1 MIAQRL
7 RKWLFRLACLP
18 ILLLLCLLAF
28 LVACLLAG
36 LLAHPAQAQ
45 ELSQSEQVCI
55 VLLLDNS
62 GSMASND
69 PQNLRFAAAR
79 LLVLLLDPGDQAGVI
94 VFATSPHLTSS
105 GLETLGGGTDDPA
118 RGVLLSQLTPLP
130 AAGYTDIRAA
140 FELAAQEL
148 RCPDSEHYRRVVVLL
163 TDGLPHPPQAESGY
177 TESAIAAAQSLK
189 APVLSIALTPQA
201 DTPFLSRLALET
213 GGSVVPAADANA
225 LAGAYLQALAQV
237 KDRLL
242 LTADPSGALII
253 DPGLAP
259 LIQRLTFV
267 HTVQS
272 GSGELLAP
280 DSRSLEMETSGGWQT
295 YSLSQPAAGVW
306 RISSRENPSLWALA
320 RLRLRLQP
328 SLPAPLAP
336 IGQPLLLCA
345 ELLEQAPSGKML
357 RVVGQTSFSALV
369 TAPEGSVRRLDRFY
383 DDGAHGDET
392 AGDGLFCRWFNEVQ
406 QPGRYKVAFQAW
418 KGPASLQVETSFQAL
433 VLPNLVVD
441 APAGPASLR
450 MGLIGGQNNLLLAAH
465 LEASQPDE
473 VQLSEAFVEI
483 QLPGGKTEILPLEI
497 GPQAQALQGHF
508 PASIEGAYTA
518 LFTARGSYQGLP
530 FHLQSPVAFQ
540 VHIQPVISF
549 NQQALELGRVD
560 ARQLAE
566 GINFTVP
573 VTASISQPLQLW
585 AQLEG
590 LPGLSLMKSGPYG
603 ILPGVNQPLALGL
616 ASLPGLVYGDLQGR
630 LKFSASQGVLLEN
643 AALPIH
649 LESYQPTINF
659 AQPQIVLQTGCP
671 AWQAQVT
678 VPVHSTS
685 STSETLALALF
696 DPSGSNRY
704 TLAPGAVK
712 VPAGASHLSVILF
725 PTQSGASRQASLQLQ
740 IIPTPGIAVLPAE
753 GLPFTVQPPP
763 LWQRCGKQAALGGG
777 AVLGGL
783 GALGLLLSRSRKAS
797 RAPLLSG
804 TLRYWPPG
812 KPGEAQEIDLTA
824 ARLAQVFIG
833 TADDCILKL
842 PDPQVLPRHALLRP
856 HSSAR
861 DDHPGAAPHWMV
873 EPIGPLKQGY
883 RVLQSETPIF
893 HGDKIEI
900 GAYQIQFLSD
910 KGE

>member
-1 MIAQRL
+1 MITQLL
-7 RKWLFRLACLP
+7 RKWFFRLACLP

-28 LVACLLAG
+28 VVACLLVG
-36 LLAHPAQAQ
+36 LPVRPAKAQ
-45 ELSQSEQVCI
+45 ELSQPDQVCI
-55 VLLLDNS
+55 VLLMDNS
-62 GSMASND
+62 GSMASSD
-69 PQNLRFAAAR
+69 PQDLRFAAAR

-94 VFATSPHLTSS
+94 AFATSPNLSS
-105 GLETLGGGTDDPA
+105 SRLETLGGGVDDPV
-118 RGVLLSQLTPLP
+118 RRMLLSQLTPLP
-130 AAGYTDIRAA
+130 AGGYTDIRAA

-148 RCPDSEHYRRVVVLL
+148 RCPDSGRYRRVVVLL

-177 TESAIAAAQSLK
+177 TESAIAAAKSLN

-242 LTADPSGALII
+242 LTADSSGRLAI

-267 HTVQS
+267 HTVQA

-306 RISSRENPSLWALA
+306 RVSSRENPSLWALA

-328 SLPAPLAP
+328 SLPAALAP

-369 TAPEGSVRRLDRFY
+369 TFPQGSVRRLDRFY
-383 DDGAHGDET
+383 DDGTHGDKT
-392 AGDGLFCRWFNEVQ
+392 AGDGLFCRQFNEVQ

-433 VLPNLVVD
+433 ALPNLVVD
-441 APAGPASLR
+441 APAGSASLR
-450 MGLIGGQNNLLLAAH
+450 MGLIGSQNSLLLAAH

-473 VQLSEAFVEI
+473 VQLNEAFVEI
-483 QLPGGKTEILPLEI
+483 QLPGGKTEILPLEVA
-497 GPQAQALQGHF
+497 PQAQALQARF
-508 PASIEGAYTA
+508 PASIEGEYTA

-530 FHLQSPVAFQ
+530 FHLQSPAVFQ
-540 VHIQPVISF
+540 VHLQPVISF

-566 GINFTVP
+566 GISFTVP
-573 VTASISQPLQLW
+573 VTASIPQPLQLW

-590 LPGLSLMKSGPYG
+590 LPGLSLMSPEPFD
-603 ILPGVNQPLALGL
+603 ILPGVNQPLALSL
-616 ASLPGLVYGDLQGR
+616 ASQHSLFYGGLQGR

-643 AALPIH
+643 AVLPIH
-649 LESYQPTINF
+649 LESYQPTIHF
-659 AQPQIVLQTGCP
+659 AQPQIVLQAGCP
-671 AWQAQVT
+671 DWQAQLI
-678 VPVHSTS
+678 VPIHSTS

-696 DPSGSNRY
+696 DPSGSSGY
-704 TLAPGAVK
+704 MLTPGALA
-712 VPAGASHLSVILF
+712 VPPGSSHLSLILQ
-725 PTQSGASRQASLQLQ
+725 PAKSGSSRRASLQLQ
-740 IIPTPGIAVLPAE
+740 ALSTPGLAIFPTQGRAITL
-753 GLPFTVQPPP
+753 QPPS
-763 LWQRCGKQAALGGG
+763 LWQRCGKQTLLGGG
-777 AVLGGL
+777 VSLAGL
-783 GALGLLLSRSRKAS
+783 GVVGLLLARARAAS
-797 RAPLLSG
+797 RQPVLSG
-804 TLRYWPPG
+804 TLRYWLIG
-812 KPGEAQEIDLTA
+812 KPGEAQELDLTA
-824 ARLAQVFIG
+824 AQLTQLCMG
-833 TADDCILKL
+833 TADTCPLRL
-842 PDPQVLPRHALLRP
+842 SDPQVLPQHAVLFP
-856 HSSAR
+856 HPSISE
-861 DDHPGAAPHWMV
+861 DHPGAAPHWLLT
-873 EPIGPLKQGY
+873 PRGPVKQGY
-883 RVLQSETPIF
+883 RMLQSETPLF